1 MVSSQVFPETIHE
14 LSRWRGVRRNS
25 FTTMT
30 ASSDG
35 ALVAIAWRRQARQ
48 QEQEQERAG
57 PGPQGLSHVGAPRSL
72 RGWSRRALTPRQAPA
87 HDVQLVSQWLSPR
100 TGGDGGRRR
109 QVAAGE
115 EARASCSPRPRC
127 APIVR
132 SVPGPRRASLWSQG
146 KLGRRSSRALRPRTG
161 PELRGWTARNLG
173 RNRKKTRAAGEE
185 GREDGVP
192 RSRFGSV
199 QEATRLA
206 RPERPRTCEA
216 AARPDRPS
224 SSKALSLPRSRRRGT
239 QPRYMSLPGGPVEGV
254 AASPGRA
261 HLRGHHPRTHRARG
275 RGRPLSR
282 RGLGQP

>member
-1 MVSSQVFPETIHE
+1 MVSPQVSPETIHE
-14 LSRWRGVRRNS
+14 LNRWRGVRRNS
-25 FTTMT
+25 LNTMT

-35 ALVAIAWRRQARQ
+35 ALVAIAWRSQARQ
-48 QEQEQERAG
+48 QEQEQKPAG
-57 PGPQGLSHVGAPRSL
+57 TGPQGLSHVGALRSL
-72 RGWSRRALTPRQAPA
+72 RGWSRVALTPRQAPA

-115 EARASCSPRPRC
+115 EARASGVPRPRC
-127 APIVR
+127 APTVR
-132 SVPGPRRASLWSQG
+132 SVPGPRRASLLG
-146 KLGRRSSRALRPRTG
+146 KPGRRSSRALRPRTG

-185 GREDGVP
+185 GREDGGP

-199 QEATRLA
+199 REATRLA
-206 RPERPRTCEA
+206 RPERPRTCQA

-224 SSKALSLPRSRRRGT
+224 SSKALSLPLSGRRGT
-239 QPRYMSLPGGPVEGV
+239 QPRSMSLPGGPVEGV